1 MELQDFLANAKGFN
15 SNIGSTR
22 RVKTWDGPQPVAMER
37 GYEHDFLTILKQL
50 SSTGKAW
57 SKPLQHPETLEW
69 IVDFKGKGFPNTPHT
84 HPLLFVFGIEKDAHK
99 FIEWHNNEME
109 EHE

>member
-50 SSTGKAW
+50 SKAGKAW

-69 IVDFKGKGFPNTPHT
+69 IVDFSAGPWP
-84 HPLLFVFGIEKDAHK
+84 HPLLFVFGLEKDARK
-99 FIEWHNNEME
+99 FIKWHNNEME